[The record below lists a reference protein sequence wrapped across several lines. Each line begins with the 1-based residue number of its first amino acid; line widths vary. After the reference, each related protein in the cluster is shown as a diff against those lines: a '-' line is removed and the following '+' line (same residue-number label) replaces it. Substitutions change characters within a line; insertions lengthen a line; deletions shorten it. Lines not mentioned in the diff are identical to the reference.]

1 MKSYFTVKR
10 IGSKNEFVK
19 SAEDNI
25 VLSEIQMDYNTIIMS
40 PEFRR
45 MQDKTQV
52 FPLSRGDFVR
62 TRLTHSYEVSIIAE
76 QIARYALLYLDHREP
91 SLYDWD
97 LTDQERFVELAKTVG
112 LVHDIG
118 NPPFG
123 HFGEECIRNW
133 FDENRRKVI
142 FIDEAGNKVRFMNF
156 LNQTKVDYPLYEDF
170 LNYDG
175 NVQGLRV
182 VLRSHPSSGTQGMN
196 LVQSLI
202 HTMVKYPYD
211 SATAKA
217 HNLKKFGYN
226 YAERDL
232 FEKIV
237 NETKTDNP
245 RHIVTYI
252 LEAADDIAYRT
263 ADLEDALNKRVI
275 TVFDIKHYLKMYLDL
290 DNKYDL
296 RIYESFMSFYDEA
309 VSDEDIAL
317 ELVRL
322 WLYDVRINLMK
333 HVAHQFA
340 DDFDKIITGNV
351 ENYELTEHC
360 YGKNFFKFAKNI
372 TQEKIYDNDSVLDL
386 EVAAKACMYDLLDL
400 FVDAM
405 IAYDS
410 NITVLN
416 SDGNLVTLKPTY
428 YQSKLIKLIPK
439 EYLSVYNDQK
449 VEDDESYNL
458 YLRILC
464 VLDYISSMTDRF
476 AYEKRRIVTGLGS
489 SV

>member
-1 MKSYFTVKR
+1 MKPYFSVKR
-10 IGSKNEFVK
+10 IGLHHSLIGT
-19 SAEDNI
+19 SEDNI

-76 QIARYALLYLDHREP
+76 QIARYSLIYLEKETPER
-91 SLYDWD
+91 YDWQEQD
-97 LTDQERFVELAKTVG
+97 KERFVELSKTVG
-112 LVHDIG
+112 LIHDIG

-133 FDENRRKVI
+133 FAENRRKVI
-142 FIDEAGNKVRFMNF
+142 HIDENMEKVRLMNYI
-156 LNQTKVDYPLYEDF
+156 NASQEAYPLYEDF

-182 VLRSHPSSGTQGMN
+182 ILRSHPASQAQGMN
-196 LVQSLI
+196 LVKSLI
-202 HTMVKYPYD
+202 HSMIKYPYD
-211 SATAKA
+211 SQTAKA
-217 HNLKKFGYN
+217 NGDNKFGYN
-226 YAERDL
+226 YAEKDL
-232 FEKIV
+232 FEKVIQ
-237 NETKTDNP
+237 ETQSDNP
-245 RHIVTYI
+245 RHVVTYI

-263 ADLEDALNKRVI
+263 ADIEDALNKKVI
-275 TVFDIKHYLKMYLDL
+275 TVFDIRQYLRTYLDL
-290 DNKYDL
+290 ENKYDL
-296 RIYESFMSFYDEA
+296 RIYESFMAFFDAAIADDS
-309 VSDEDIAL
+309 VAL

-322 WLYDVRINLMK
+322 WLHDVRILLMK

-340 DDFDKIITGNV
+340 EDFNEIISGTV
-351 ENYELTEHC
+351 QDYELTEHC
-360 YGKNFFKFAKNI
+360 YGKNFFLFATKL
-372 TQEKIYDNDSVLDL
+372 TQEKIYDNNLVLDL

-405 IAYDS
+405 IPYDA
-410 NITVLN
+410 NIKVVNT
-416 SDGNLVTLKPTY
+416 DGQVVELKPTY
-428 YQSKLIKLIPK
+428 YQTKLIKLIPK
-439 EYLSVYNDQK
+439 EYLHVYESEK
-449 VEDDESYNL
+449 TSDEHYNL

-464 VLDYISSMTDRF
+464 VLDYVSSMTDRF

-489 SV
+489 NL

>member
-1 MKSYFTVKR
+1 MKTYFTVNR
-10 IGSKNEFVK
+10 IGLKHPI
-19 SAEDNI
+19 AQAMEDDI

-76 QIARYALLYLDHREP
+76 QIARYALIYLNKRKPD
-91 SLYDWD
+91 LYDWNE
-97 LTDQERFVELAKTVG
+97 TDRERFVELAKTVG

-133 FDENRRKVI
+133 FDEKRRKVI
-142 FIDEAGNKVRFMNF
+142 FMDEDLNKVRFMDF
-156 LNQTKVDYPLYEDF
+156 LNKSKVDYPLYEDF

-182 VLRSHPSSGTQGMN
+182 VLRSHPSSGAQGMN
-196 LVQSLI
+196 LVESLI
-202 HTMVKYPYD
+202 HSMVKYPFD
-211 SATAKA
+211 SKTAKEQN
-217 HNLKKFGYN
+217 HKKFGYN
-226 YAERDL
+226 YAEREL
-232 FEKIV
+232 YEHVI
-237 NETKTDNP
+237 NATQTDNP
-245 RHIVTYI
+245 RHVVTYI

-263 ADLEDALNKRVI
+263 ADIEDALNKKVI
-275 TVFDIKHYLKMYLDL
+275 TVFDIKRYLTQYLDL
-290 DNKYDL
+290 ENKYDS
-296 RIYESFMSFYDEA
+296 RIYDSFMTFFDDA
-309 VSDEDIAL
+309 VADDDIAV

-322 WLYDVRINLMK
+322 WLYEVRINLMK

-340 DDFDKIITGNV
+340 EDFDAIVSGSVKD
-351 ENYELTEHC
+351 YELTEHC
-360 YGKNFFKFAKNI
+360 YGKNFFLLAKKL

-405 IAYDS
+405 IAYDA
-410 NITVLN
+410 NITVTQ
-416 SDGNLVTLKPTY
+416 SDSNVVTLKPTY
-428 YQSKLIKLIPK
+428 YQTKLVKLIPQ
-439 EYLSVYNDQK
+439 EYLYTYEEQK
-449 VEDDESYNL
+449 VEGDEPYNL

-464 VLDYISSMTDRF
+464 VLDYVSSMTDRF

-489 SV
+489 SQ

>member
-1 MKSYFTVKR
+1 MKKYFTVNR
-10 IGSKNEFVK
+10 IDSKKANVR
-19 SAEDNI
+19 SSEDDI

-76 QIARYALLYLDHREP
+76 QIARYALIYLNRRKP
-91 SLYDWD
+91 SAYDWTKID
-97 LTDQERFVELAKTVG
+97 RDRFVELAKTVG

-123 HFGEECIRNW
+123 HFGEECVRNW
-133 FDENRRKVI
+133 FEEHRRKFI
-142 FIDEAGNKVRFMNF
+142 FTNKKGKKIDLMGF
-156 LNQTKVDYPLYEDF
+156 LNQSNVDYPLYEDF

-182 VLRSHPSSGTQGMN
+182 VLRSHPSSGMQGMN

-202 HTMVKYPYD
+202 HAMVKYPYD
-211 SATAKA
+211 SKTAKDS
-217 HNLKKFGYN
+217 NQKKFGYN
-226 YAERDL
+226 FAERSL
-232 FEKIV
+232 FENIIK
-237 NETKTDNP
+237 ETQTKNP

-275 TVFDIKHYLKMYLDL
+275 TVFDIRHYLNKYLNL
-290 DNKYDL
+290 NNKYDAK
-296 RIYESFMSFYDEA
+296 IYESFMELFEDA
-309 VSDEDIAL
+309 VADEDVAL

-340 DDFDKIITGNV
+340 DDFDMILSEKAL
-351 ENYELTEHC
+351 NYELTEHC
-360 YGKNFFKFAKNI
+360 YGKNFFKFAKSI

-410 NITVLN
+410 DITVMSADN
-416 SDGNLVTLKPTY
+416 SIVKLKPTY
-428 YQSKLIKLIPK
+428 YQTKLVKLIPK
-439 EYLSVYNDQK
+439 EYIYVYEEQK
-449 VEDDESYNL
+449 VTGDEPYNL

-489 SV
+489 GQ